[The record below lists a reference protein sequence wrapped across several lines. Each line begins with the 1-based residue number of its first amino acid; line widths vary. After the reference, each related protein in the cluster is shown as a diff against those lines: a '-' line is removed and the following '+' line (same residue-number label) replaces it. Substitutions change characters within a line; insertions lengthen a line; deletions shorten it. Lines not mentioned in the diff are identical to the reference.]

1 MYLDTHAVVWLY
13 AGETRRFPA
22 TARRHLER
30 EPLLIS
36 PAVVFE
42 IEFLHE
48 IGRVSVPAATMIA
61 ALGADID
68 LAVCGLP
75 FAKVVAEA
83 CSFTWTRD
91 PFDRLIVAQAMLGGA
106 ALLTKDETVQAHYA
120 RAVWG

>member
-13 AGETRRFPA
+13 AGEVRRFPSA
-22 TARRHLER
+22 ARRHLER

-36 PAVVFE
+36 PAVVLKV
-42 IEFLHE
+42 EFLFE
-48 IGRVSVPAATMIA
+48 IGRVTDPAATMISALA
-61 ALGADID
+61 ADVDLG
-68 LAVCGLP
+68 VCDLP

-106 ALLTKDETVQAHYA
+106 LLLTKDETILAHCA
-120 RAVWG
+120 RATWA